1 MSLKAIVFDLG
12 GTLIEYGGDWDAWP
26 DLEGPGFEA
35 AYHSLRGHGIQLPAF
50 ASFRDVGFRLLPL
63 RWRGATRGVRNLRLA
78 ELIGE
83 VAAEC
88 GADGVLVS
96 QLYQAGKAY
105 ERAIAGQAYLMP
117 HAGETLEALKQ
128 QGYKLGLLSNTMFT
142 GEGHLD
148 DLRHYGLIDYFDT
161 LLFSAD
167 VNKWK
172 PNAAPFLEVL
182 GDLEISEAATAV
194 YVGDDPASD
203 VVGGRSAGM
212 RTVFCVGN
220 GRFPEPDDVIPHAKI
235 SSLTELTPVLN
246 KWQVAGGK

>member
-1 MSLKAIVFDLG
+1 MSLEAIVFDLG

-35 AYHSLRGHGIQLPAF
+35 AYDHLKRQEVGLPAF
-50 ASFRDVGFRLLPL
+50 ASFREVGFRLLPL
-63 RWRGATRGVRNLRLA
+63 RWRGATRGIRNLRLA

-88 GADGVLVS
+88 GADAVPVGT
-96 QLYQAGKAY
+96 LYQAGKAY

-117 HAGETLEALKQ
+117 HAGEALESLKQ

-142 GEGHLD
+142 GEGHMD
-148 DLRHYGLIDYFDT
+148 DLRHYGLLDYFDT
-161 LLFSAD
+161 MLFSAD

-182 GDLEISEAATAV
+182 GNLEVEGESAV

-212 RTVFCVGN
+212 KTVFCVGN
-220 GRFPEPDDVIPHAKI
+220 GRFPEPEDVIPHAKI
-235 SSLTELTPVLN
+235 DSLVELSTVLN
-246 KWQVAGGK
+246 GWQTTGIE